1 MRTEKNVYWL
11 IGIVAVTLIGFLVI
25 PTLMNK
31 IGNKLYKASLK
42 NDEIDF
48 ENMEPKI
55 VKKKKEGGLSI

>member
-55 VKKKKEGGLSI
+55 VKKKKKED